1 MPTWFW
7 LSPTSKAICR
17 FGTPSAAS
25 RTMRARCATRREA
38 CSPCALR
45 SSSRL
50 SSFVMRS
57 AGTIRMALPPV
68 FPQSPVPTA
77 AVLLLSPH
85 QCRTERLHQCR
96 LVLLQPAQAR
106 GLRLGYLDET
116 RHHPVRPAVVAA
128 VAAGEAVGEG
138 RYQPVDPGQPLR
150 PEDDRQGGDLTRRQA
165 VDLVVGRHDVGTTVE
180 VEPARH
186 PGEGFQGGGQVDG
199 PQVVAGALEARQPV
213 GRPTRS
219 VPVEDDSGAPEP
231 TMDHEAGKGG
241 PAGGEQFGHPDVLAP
256 QVRSG
261 TPETSAPVG
270 VEVPTGEA
278 CERLE

>member
-1 MPTWFW
+1 
-7 LSPTSKAICR
+7 
-17 FGTPSAAS
+17 
-25 RTMRARCATRREA
+25 
-38 CSPCALR
+38 
-45 SSSRL
+45 
-50 SSFVMRS
+50 
-57 AGTIRMALPPV
+57 
-68 FPQSPVPTA
+68 
-77 AVLLLSPH
+77 
-85 QCRTERLHQCR
+85 
-96 LVLLQPAQAR
+96 
-106 GLRLGYLDET
+106 
-116 RHHPVRPAVVAA
+116 
-128 VAAGEAVGEG
+128 
-138 RYQPVDPGQPLR
+138 
-150 PEDDRQGGDLTRRQA
+150 
-165 VDLVVGRHDVGTTVE
+165 E

-278 CERLE
+278 CERLEGGGPVLRQGEQRWSAVNPEPGRERADGG